1 MRSIILIL
9 TAEDERVD
17 GTVAARQNVIHEVGL
32 VQGRLGFTRVIVMLE
47 HGREEFSNIEGLG
60 QIRFPAGQIEA
71 AFEEVRRVLERE
83 GLLPEDMS
91 QGG

>member
-1 MRSIILIL
+1 
-9 TAEDERVD
+9 
-17 GTVAARQNVIHEVGL
+17 
-32 VQGRLGFTRVIVMLE
+32 MLE
-47 HGREEFSNIEGLG
+47 HGCEEFPNIEGLG

-83 GLLPEDMS
+83 GLLPEDES

>member
-32 VQGRLGFTRVIVMLE
+32 FQGRLGFTRAIVMLE
-47 HGREEFSNIEGLG
+47 HGCEEFPNIEGFG
-60 QIRFPAGQIEA
+60 QRRFPAGQIEA

-83 GLLPEDMS
+83 GLLPEDES